1 MCRAVLTEEEKL
13 TFDEAVEGVLEEH
26 VNSAAA
32 ARWREWG
39 DLRLYGDFVNV
50 HGFYTELDRG
60 AAMDYVRR
68 AARRLDRDRRRE
80 GRESAAPGDLVITRN
95 EVELFCRMKRILK
108 MPGGHLVGFEL
119 DTIHVQHLRSS
130 EKKYSQKKVWRHSSL
145 IQLSLLSARYSTAA
159 AFPRPFLSFNL

>member
-1 MCRAVLTEEEKL
+1 MSHSIKVEYKVSSHVLALTGNGVPNDLFPFLYRAVLTEREKVA
-13 TFDEAVEGVLEEH
+13 FDEAVEGVLEEH

-68 AARRLDRDRRRE
+68 AARRLDRDRRRRE

-95 EVELFCRMKRILK
+95 KVELFCRMRRILM
-108 MPGGHLVGFEL
+108 MPGGHLVGLEFN
-119 DTIHVQHLRSS
+119 HV
-130 EKKYSQKKVWRHSSL
+130 
-145 IQLSLLSARYSTAA
+145 
-159 AFPRPFLSFNL
+159 